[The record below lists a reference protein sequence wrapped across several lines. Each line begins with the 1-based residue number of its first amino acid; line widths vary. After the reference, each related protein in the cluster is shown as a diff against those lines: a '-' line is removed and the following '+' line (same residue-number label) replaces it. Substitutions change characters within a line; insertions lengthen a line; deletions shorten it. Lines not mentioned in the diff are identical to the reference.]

1 MKKIVRIALIILTL
15 IPPSLPKNLSFE
27 IIYPKNSFPAIVE
40 KGSSF
45 EIIIENVHFSKIEA
59 KIETAY
65 EPIEDEIHLEIENI
79 SKGEKIYIKA
89 KIPEIAHPE
98 LYNLTVIVDGISRK
112 ETRAIKVVEN
122 ISGNFKFA
130 HISDLHVGDP
140 RGLRINLKEKIGS
153 RAIKKCIEEINLIQ
167 PDFVIIT
174 GDLVFGARYEE
185 EYEKLY
191 EILQEFDVPTYICPG
206 NHDGYVNKEDGFELW
221 NYYFGFKNYSF
232 KYGNAHFIVVN
243 SYDWDKKDRI
253 AFSFIP
259 LNWGGWIS
267 DEQIKWIEEELK
279 KSNSSIKFIC
289 LHHNPLWD
297 TKNNSFFGRGYH
309 GREKI
314 LDLIKN
320 YRVNFVLAG
329 HIHADDITFFEN
341 TTFIT
346 TTTPCSSCKNYWG
359 YRIIEFRNWS
369 IFSFN
374 YKEPKYS
381 IPSYMLNCAYEGD
394 RRARIENN
402 LDMNLTVHLKFF
414 VPSSNYEVI
423 NGKIEKVREKNGFME
438 IYVTAE
444 IEERSNKEVY
454 LI

>member
-1 MKKIVRIALIILTL
+1 MKKIVSIALIILTL

-65 EPIEDEIHLEIENI
+65 EPIEDEIYLEIENI

-89 KIPEIAHPE
+89 KIPEKAPPE
-98 LYNLTVIVDGISRK
+98 LYNLTVIVDGAARK
-112 ETRAIKVVEN
+112 EARAINVVEN

-140 RGLRINLKEKIGS
+140 RGATINFKEKIGS
-153 RAIKKCIEEINLIQ
+153 RAIKKCIEEINLIK

-206 NHDGYVNKEDGFELW
+206 NHDGYVNKQDGFELW
-221 NYYFGFKNYSF
+221 SRYFGFKNYSF
-232 KYGNAHFIVVN
+232 NYGKAHFIMIN

-253 AFSFIP
+253 AFSFLP
-259 LNWGGWIS
+259 LNWGGCI
-267 DEQIKWIEEELK
+267 DDGQIEWIEEEMK
-279 KSNSSIKFIC
+279 KGNYSIKFIC

-297 TKNNSFFGRGYH
+297 TENNSLLGKGYY

-314 LDLIKN
+314 LEIIKN

-346 TTTPCSSCKNYWG
+346 TTTPSSSCKDYWG

-381 IPSYMLNCAYEGD
+381 IPSYMLNCTYEGD

-402 LDMNLTVHLKFF
+402 LDINLTVHLKFF
-414 VPSSNYEVI
+414 VEKGNYKVI
-423 NGKIEKVREKNGFME
+423 NGSVELIREKDGFME
-438 IYVTAE
+438 IYVRSE
-444 IEERSNKEVY
+444 IEGKSINEIY